1 MSATTNQY
9 KFSFILDLRNTED
22 DVAKVLEDIKA
33 ISAVGG
39 ETWAQEIGMRC
50 ELQTAAAVHYAT
62 ITVSGAGTVDRD
74 LKVKLRHDKRINR
87 ISLRLLNNL
96 FPLLTVFS

>member
-22 DVAKVLEDIKA
+22 DVAKVFEDINEA

-39 ETWAQEIGMRC
+39 ETIDGEEIGMRDLPGL
-50 ELQTAAAVHYAT
+50 EQPLYA
-62 ITVSGAGTVDRD
+62 RP
-74 LKVKLRHDKRINR
+74 LRYDYCIGCGYGR
-87 ISLRLLNNL
+87 S
-96 FPLLTVFS
+96 

>member
-22 DVAKVLEDIKA
+22 DVAKVLEDIKEA

-39 ETWAQEIGMRC
+39 EAIDSEEIGMRDFAR
-50 ELQTAAAVHYAT
+50 AADSRFTQGHYAT

-74 LKVKLRHDKRINR
+74 LKVKLQHDKRINR
-87 ISLRLLNNL
+87 I
-96 FPLLTVFS
+96 FVETA